1 MSLPSELL
9 TGLNHKAIIGYVNAS
24 AMALQVYDFYQT
36 LELEVKFIW
45 STRWTPLKALYLFMK
60 YLPFVDVSL
69 ILIRDNGYM
78 HASTC
83 RTVNL
88 AIGLLFYLGIGA
100 AQVVLTLR
108 TWVLYDRPLW
118 LTCVLCVVNAFMWI
132 YEAIEL
138 YSIMKAVQFIDAAQ
152 PPFSSKCLP
161 SVSNPGLLQN
171 WLIPVLYDVFLCIL
185 LIIRACVECISHTSR
200 SHALR

>member
-9 TGLNHKAIIGYVNAS
+9 TGLDHKAIIGYVNGMVHYPLCDIDAVTSAAS
-24 AMALQVYDFYQT
+24 AMALQVYDFFQT

-69 ILIRDNGYM
+69 ILI
-78 HASTC
+78 
-83 RTVNL
+83 
-88 AIGLLFYLGIGA
+88 LLFYLGIGA

-138 YSIMKAVQFIDAAQ
+138 CSIMKAVQFIDAAAQ
-152 PPFSSKCLP
+152 PPKCLP

-171 WLIPVLYDVFLCIL
+171 WLIPVLYDVFPYLMVI
-185 LIIRACVECISHTSR
+185 TS
-200 SHALR
+200 SLYFADNPSMC